1 MGPMKSP
8 GPDGI
13 PAVFYQRCWHL
24 VKKDCT
30 KAILSILNSGAVL
43 KEMNRTFIAL
53 IPKCDSPEAVKD
65 YWPISLCNVFMRI
78 ITKCITNRMQK
89 VMGYLVGDHQNAFLA
104 GRSISDNILLAHKA
118 IHKVNTHNH
127 GKFGKVAFKAD
138 MSKAFDRVRWD
149 FLQAVL
155 LTFGFPPR
163 LVRMIMNCVSTVSYE
178 ILLNGAPLH
187 PFKPQCGLRQGD
199 PLSPY
204 LFILCMEVLS
214 CNIESA
220 QREGKL
226 QGIRLCRG
234 VTPLTHLFFADN
246 SVFFLHNKGMA
257 VRHLKRLLVNYCE
270 ASGQVIN
277 EDKSGIIFSPNTT
290 LRKVRFCLKTLNIKH
305 NKGFGKYLGLPTEFQ
320 QSKKEI
326 FMGLVESVMKRI
338 SSWNGIF
345 LSPAGRLTLISSVL
359 SNLSIF
365 FLSAFKIPVSVTK
378 KINALLSQ
386 FWWAGSKTVKNL
398 FSWGARSITHGLKL
412 IKEHIGWKP
421 GIDSNLNVWD
431 KKWVNGRTPEPKDC
445 LLEEGFIFL
454 KDLRVKDIC
463 INNGGWNED
472 LINLLFAEESVK
484 HILAIPLH
492 SSQPRDEIFW
502 PFTSSGIYT
511 VKSGY
516 GILFRDYFN
525 EHGSRKDKARI
536 HANWKLFCRKKLWN
550 LPGPQTWKILL
561 WKIIASS
568 LPIGSEFVKR
578 DMTWASSCALCN
590 NASDSVETLDHLFRD
605 CPLSSRIW
613 AGSGLGITVSHLPN
627 IDVRDWI
634 VNWILYLSKLED
646 GLNLVLHFLVILV
659 SLWTLWNDIRFR
671 GHTFNPGVFY
681 AKTRQLFKEVLQAN
695 DKINNDPLHPPGFE
709 TGVPV
714 PSSDDDIDYQL
725 LRAGRPFYCIGSSS
739 SCAMVRIYVDAS
751 WKNSC
756 LAGFGWIA
764 FGPDGEIS
772 YEGFLRGRAESPLQ
786 AEVLGLKEAMSWARQ
801 AGVLHI
807 EISSDCLS
815 LLTQWMGKQTKHHH
829 IRNILQDITLLSS
842 AFHCLCFSYVRR
854 DCNFRAHA
862 LAQQAMGLH

>member
-1 MGPMKSP
+1 MELATSGGGEEEYELVNTEGRAGRNYILGIKKSVGNWTYDHEEISNCFQDTFIKLFSRPHQDQQVQGSTPSSFDQILRNLNKRVTNDDADSLAKPFTAKEVRQAVFQMGPMKSP
-8 GPDGI
+8 GPMVFL
-13 PAVFYQRCWHL
+13 VFYQCCWHL

-65 YWPISLCNVFMRI
+65 YRPISLCNVFMRI

-104 GRSISDNILLAHKA
+104 GRSISDNILLVHEA
-118 IHKVNTHNH
+118 IHKVNTHKH

-163 LVRMIMNCVSTVSYE
+163 LVNLIMNCVSTVSYE
-178 ILLNGAPLH
+178 ILLNGAPFQAAMWPPARRSSIAISFH
-187 PFKPQCGLRQGD
+187 PLYGND
-199 PLSPY
+199 
-204 LFILCMEVLS
+204 
-214 CNIESA
+214 
-220 QREGKL
+220 
-226 QGIRLCRG
+226 
-234 VTPLTHLFFADN
+234 
-246 SVFFLHNKGMA
+246 SVFFFHNKGMA

-290 LRKVRFCLKTLNIKH
+290 LRK
-305 NKGFGKYLGLPTEFQ
+305 
-320 QSKKEI
+320 
-326 FMGLVESVMKRI
+326 
-338 SSWNGIF
+338 
-345 LSPAGRLTLISSVL
+345 
-359 SNLSIF
+359 
-365 FLSAFKIPVSVTK
+365 
-378 KINALLSQ
+378 
-386 FWWAGSKTVKNL
+386 
-398 FSWGARSITHGLKL
+398 GARSITHGLKL

-492 SSQPRDEIFW
+492 SSQPRDELFW

-578 DMTWASSCALCN
+578 DMTRASSCALCN

-613 AGSGLGITVSHLPN
+613 AGSGLGMPRHLPN

-646 GLNLVLHFLVILV
+646 GLNPVLHFLVILV
-659 SLWTLWNDIRFR
+659 SLWTLRNDIRFR
-671 GHTFNPGVFY
+671 GQPFNPGVFY
-681 AKTRQLFKEVLQAN
+681 AKTRHFFKEVLQAN

-714 PSSDDDIDYQL
+714 PSSDDDFDYQL

-786 AEVLGLKEAMSWARQ
+786 AEALGLKEAMSWARQ

-829 IRNILQDITLLSS
+829 IRNILQDITLLSF

>member
-1 MGPMKSP
+1 
-8 GPDGI
+8 
-13 PAVFYQRCWHL
+13 
-24 VKKDCT
+24 
-30 KAILSILNSGAVL
+30 
-43 KEMNRTFIAL
+43 
-53 IPKCDSPEAVKD
+53 
-65 YWPISLCNVFMRI
+65 
-78 ITKCITNRMQK
+78 
-89 VMGYLVGDHQNAFLA
+89 MGYLVGDYQNAFLA
-104 GRSISDNILLAHKA
+104 GRSISDNILLAHEA
-118 IHKVNTHNH
+118 IHKVNTHKH

-155 LTFGFPPR
+155 LTFGFPSR
-163 LVRMIMNCVSTVSYE
+163 LVNLIMNCVTTVSYE

-226 QGIRLCRG
+226 QGFRLCRG
-234 VTPLTHLFFADN
+234 VSLLTHLFFADD
-246 SVFFLHNKGMA
+246 SVFFFHNKGMA

-277 EDKSGIIFSPNTT
+277 EDKSGIIFSPNTN
-290 LRKVRFCLKTLNIKH
+290 LRKVRFCLKSLNIKH
-305 NKGFGKYLGLPTEFQ
+305 NIGFGKYLGLPTEFQ

-326 FMGLVESVMKRI
+326 FMGLVESVIKRI

-386 FWWAGSKTVKNL
+386 FWWAGSKTGKCLHWCSRNFTSLPKCEGGLGIRNVACLNQALLTKHVWRLVSNETSLFCSVFREKIMGPLGLENHSWICSKNS
-398 FSWGARSITHGLKL
+398 FSWGARSIAHGLKL

-431 KKWVNGRTPEPKDC
+431 RKWVNGRTPEPKDC

-454 KDLRVKDIC
+454 KDLHVKDIC

-472 LINLLFAEESVK
+472 LINLLFAEESVN

-492 SSQPRDEIFW
+492 SSQPRDEIFL

-525 EHGSRKDKARI
+525 EHGSRKDKARL
-536 HANWKLFCRKKLWN
+536 HANWKLFCGKKLWN

-561 WKIIASS
+561 WKIFASS

-590 NASDSVETLDHLFRD
+590 NA
-605 CPLSSRIW
+605 
-613 AGSGLGITVSHLPN
+613 
-627 IDVRDWI
+627 
-634 VNWILYLSKLED
+634 
-646 GLNLVLHFLVILV
+646 
-659 SLWTLWNDIRFR
+659 
-671 GHTFNPGVFY
+671 
-681 AKTRQLFKEVLQAN
+681 
-695 DKINNDPLHPPGFE
+695 
-709 TGVPV
+709 
-714 PSSDDDIDYQL
+714 
-725 LRAGRPFYCIGSSS
+725 
-739 SCAMVRIYVDAS
+739 
-751 WKNSC
+751 
-756 LAGFGWIA
+756 
-764 FGPDGEIS
+764 DGETR

-786 AEVLGLKEAMSWARQ
+786 AEALGLKEAISWARQ

-807 EISSDCLS
+807 EVSSDCLS
-815 LLTQWMGKQTKHHH
+815 LLTQWMGKQAKHHH

-842 AFHCLCFSYVRR
+842 VFHCLCFSYVRR

-862 LAQQAMGLH
+862 LAQQAMSLH